1 MKRLLIT
8 TLIIGVAVAFGVG
21 ALHASK
27 TMAGFEGVAAQLVS
41 NYADATRIVS
51 EKWQYVFVL
60 LIALAVCW
68 LTLSNVPRW
77 RSRLLVGLFLVELF
91 ALSWVCSLYRIF
103 FQPIPSVLAL
113 VFALAIA
120 EGWSAFLRRDRSHLL
135 RTFFADRLSKKEFRN
150 LNDGTTPFDVE
161 PKAYDVSVV
170 VCDLG
175 NKFATGRIRG
185 GGLAFAE
192 DSEPAAF
199 AEATLKFIRETAEHL
214 TKEGAFLH
222 AADGEGVVAFFG
234 FPVPNSEHAEKAVR
248 VVLDLMKT
256 REGRERN
263 EKISDNWQIRVGISS
278 GVIIAGALKDSQ
290 RPLLLTSGEPIEL
303 ARRFCALNDLY
314 GSNALI
320 DTPIFDRVSETV
332 VARPIDFVSGLNS
345 HDRIEIYEP
354 LWLAADAT
362 PEHIARR
369 DSFWSAVVLYREKR
383 WAEAYNEFQK
393 ARGSEEEED
402 PPLQFYLRRLEPL
415 LLQLT
420 ESPFESI

>member
-27 TMAGFEGVAAQLVS
+27 SLAGFEAVAARLVS
-41 NYADATRIVS
+41 DHAGATRIVS
-51 EKWQYVFVL
+51 EKWQYLFIL
-60 LIALAVCW
+60 LIALGVSW

-91 ALSWVCSLYRIF
+91 ALSCVCSLYRIF

-120 EGWSAFLRRDRSHLL
+120 EGWSAFLRRDRSHLV
-135 RTFFADRLSKKEFRN
+135 RTFFADRLSKKEFRG
-150 LNDGTTPFDVE
+150 LSDGTTPFVAE
-161 PKAYDVSVV
+161 PKTYEASVV
-170 VCDLG
+170 VCDL
-175 NKFATGRIRG
+175 KFAK
-185 GGLAFAE
+185 
-192 DSEPAAF
+192 DSEPAAS
-199 AEATLKFIRETAEHL
+199 AEAMSQFIRHTAAHL
-214 TKEGAFLH
+214 TKEGAYLH

-234 FPVPNSEHAEKAVR
+234 FPVPNPEHAQKAVR

-256 REGRERN
+256 FREGRGHQ
-263 EKISDNWQIRVGISS
+263 ISWNICAGISS
-278 GVIIAGALKDSQ
+278 GVIIAGALKDSEH
-290 RPLLLTSGEPIEL
+290 PLLLASGEPIEL
-303 ARRFCALNDLY
+303 ARRFCALNHFY
-314 GSNALI
+314 GSGALI
-320 DTPIFDRVSETV
+320 DTPTFDRVNETI

-345 HDRIEIYEP
+345 HDRLEIYEP
-354 LWLAADAT
+354 LWLAAEAT
-362 PEHIARR
+362 PEHVARR

-383 WAEAYNEFQK
+383 WAEAYSEFQK
-393 ARGSEEEED
+393 AQGPEEEED

-415 LLQLT
+415 VLQLT

>member
-8 TLIIGVAVAFGVG
+8 TLIIGVAVAVGVG
-21 ALHASK
+21 ALHATK
-27 TMAGFEGVAAQLVS
+27 TIAGFEAVAARLVS
-41 NYADATRIVS
+41 DTAGATRIVS
-51 EKWQYVFVL
+51 EKWQYVFIL
-60 LIALAVCW
+60 LIALGVAW
-68 LTLSNVPRW
+68 FSLSKVPRW
-77 RSRLLVGLFLVELF
+77 RSRLLLGLFLVELF
-91 ALSWVCSLYRIF
+91 GLSWVCSLYRIF

-120 EGWSAFLRRDRSHLL
+120 EGWSAFLRRDRAHLV
-135 RTFFADRLSKKEFRN
+135 RTFFADRLSKKEFRG
-150 LNDGTTPFDVE
+150 LSDGTTPFDAE

-175 NKFATGRIRG
+175 NK
-185 GGLAFAE
+185 LAFAE

-199 AEATLKFIRETAEHL
+199 AEATSKFIRETAAQL
-214 TKEGAFLH
+214 TKEGAYLH

-234 FPVPNSEHAEKAVR
+234 FPIPSTEHAQRAVR

-256 REGRERN
+256 FRESRERN
-263 EKISDNWQIRVGISS
+263 EKNSRNWNICGGISS
-278 GVIIAGALKDSQ
+278 GVIIAGALKDSE
-290 RPLLLTSGEPIEL
+290 RPLLLASGEPIEL
-303 ARRFCALNDLY
+303 ARRFCALNHFY
-314 GSNALI
+314 GSGALI
-320 DTPIFDRVSETV
+320 DTPTFDQVSETV

-345 HDRIEIYEP
+345 HDRLEIYEP
-354 LWLAADAT
+354 LWLAAEAT

-402 PPLQFYLRRLEPL
+402 PPLQFYLRRLQPL
-415 LLQLT
+415 VLQLT

>member
-8 TLIIGVAVAFGVG
+8 TLIIGVAVALGVG
-21 ALHASK
+21 ALHVSK
-27 TMAGFEGVAAQLVS
+27 TMAGFEAVAAQLVS
-41 NYADATRIVS
+41 DYAGATRIVS
-51 EKWQYVFVL
+51 DKWQYAFVL
-60 LIALAVCW
+60 LIALGVSW
-68 LTLSNVPRW
+68 LSLSNVPRW

-91 ALSWVCSLYRIF
+91 ALSLVCSLYRIF

-120 EGWSAFLRRDRSHLL
+120 EGWSAFLRRDRSHLV
-135 RTFFADRLSKKEFRN
+135 RTFFADRLSKREFRG
-150 LNDGTTPFDVE
+150 LSEGTTSFDAE

-175 NKFATGRIRG
+175 NKFATGPIRG
-185 GGLAFAE
+185 GALAFAE

-199 AEATLKFIRETAEHL
+199 AEATSKFIRETAEHL

-234 FPVPNSEHAEKAVR
+234 FPVPNPEHAQTAVR
-248 VVLDLMKT
+248 VVLDMIKNF
-256 REGRERN
+256 RENRERN
-263 EKISDNWQIRVGISS
+263 EEISGNIRAGISS

-303 ARRFCALNDLY
+303 ARRFCALNHFY
-314 GSNALI
+314 GSNALM
-320 DTPIFDRVSETV
+320 DTLTFDRVSETV

-345 HDRIEIYEP
+345 HDCLEIYEP

-393 ARGSEEEED
+393 ARGSETED
-402 PPLQFYLRRLEPL
+402 DRPLDFYLRRLEPL
-415 LLQLT
+415 VLQLT
-420 ESPFESI
+420 ELPLE